1 MTKKDYIN
9 MILIKALS
17 NINKSWVLYPLI
29 SKLDI
34 TQGPLIKLVDMSK
47 MILLLTTTCVVI
59 KFIGY

>member
-9 MILIKALS
+9 MILIKALGD
-17 NINKSWVLYPLI
+17 INKSRVLYLFI

-47 MILLLTTTCVVI
+47 MILLLTTMCVVI
-59 KFIGY
+59 KLIG